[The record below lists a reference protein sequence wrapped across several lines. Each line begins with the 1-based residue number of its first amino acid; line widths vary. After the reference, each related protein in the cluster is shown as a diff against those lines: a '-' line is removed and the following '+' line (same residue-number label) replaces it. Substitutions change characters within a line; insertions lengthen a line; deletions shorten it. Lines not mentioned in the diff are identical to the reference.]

1 MVASRVSGG
10 ARVVGH
16 KVGVS
21 SLAMEQQMGVDEPDS
36 GVLLEGMVLPSG
48 SGLLMGELMSPRVEA
63 EIAFRL
69 GRDLAGPPVVGQA
82 PRLAVSEVFLAPGVI
97 HTRFSDWRIQR
108 ADSSAR
114 QPPFALGGT
123 ET

>member
-16 KVGVS
+16 KVGVT
-21 SLAMEQQMGVDEPDS
+21 SLAMQQQMGVDEPDS

-69 GRDLAGPPVVGQA
+69 GRDLAGPRAVWQA
-82 PRLAVSEVFLAPGVI
+82 ARVAVSSVFLPLAVI
-97 HTRFSDWRIQR
+97 DTRFPD
-108 ADSSAR
+108 
-114 QPPFALGGT
+114 F
-123 ET
+123 